1 MHGTEMHTKFWS
13 ENLKGNSLEDSGM
26 DGTIIVKWTLHRS
39 RAGALVVL
47 FHIQEIPGSNL
58 SQ

>member
-1 MHGTEMHTKFWS
+1 MHTKFWS

-26 DGTIIVKWTLHRS
+26 DGTIILKRTLKRA
-39 RAGALVVL
+39 RAGALVEWILAL
-47 FHIQEIPGSNL
+47 FQIQEIPGSNL